1 MSVNKII
8 LLGNVGKD
16 PEVKEFD
23 NGGKIANF
31 SLATTE
37 RGFTTR
43 DGKVIEDKTTWHNI
57 SVSGGLVK
65 VVEQYVRQGDK
76 LFIEGKINNRSYKAQ
91 DGETR
96 YITEVKVDQLEM
108 LGNGGSNAGQKSAPK
123 QQQQPRQGQS
133 VQKDDLPF

>member
-1 MSVNKII
+1 MQKFIAI
-8 LLGNVGKD
+8 GNVGKD

-57 SVSGGLVK
+57 SVSGGLAG

-76 LFIEGKINNRSYKAQ
+76 LFIEGKINNRSYKTQ

-108 LGNGGSNAGQKSAPK
+108 LGNGGSNTGHKSAPK

>member
-1 MSVNKII
+1 MQKFIAI
-8 LLGNVGKD
+8 GNVGKD

-76 LFIEGKINNRSYKAQ
+76 LFIEGKINNRSYKAL

-108 LGNGGSNAGQKSAPK
+108 LGNGGSNTGHKSAPK
-123 QQQQPRQGQS
+123 QQQPRQGQP